1 MPFIDLHCDTIDRL
15 YNDKTHLLSN
25 NYHIDLYKL
34 CASNYFA
41 QWFALYSDMQKVEGS
56 LMDYVKNMRAYFLK
70 EIERNKQQIG
80 LATSYKDYMALR
92 KEGKIAAFL
101 SLEEAAPIGNDLGA
115 LDTLWQMGVRMMTF
129 TWNHKNQLGAPHSM
143 KEGLSPFG
151 KQVAD
156 RLNDYKIL
164 VDISHLSEYGVRDL
178 ATIYKKPIMASHCNA
193 YALMPH
199 SRNLSDETIRL
210 IASTGGVIGA
220 NFYSV
225 FLNGSDKSLVEDIVR
240 HIGHF
245 YKVGGKEVLALGTDF
260 DGMDCKLEV
269 CDAGKMDRL
278 VARLSKEYS
287 CDVID
292 AITYGNA
299 ERLIKENL

>member
-1 MPFIDLHCDTIDRL
+1 MPFIDMHCDTIDRL
-15 YNDKTHLLSN
+15 YNDKTHLFSN
-25 NYHIDLYKL
+25 DYHIDIYKL
-34 CASNYFA
+34 RASKYFA
-41 QWFALYSDMQKVEGS
+41 QWFALYSDIQKVQES
-56 LMDYVKNMRAYFLK
+56 LMDYVKHMRDYFLQ
-70 EIERNKQQIG
+70 EIESNKDQIG
-80 LATSYKDYMALR
+80 LATNYEEYMDLR
-92 KEGKIAAFL
+92 NKGKLAAFL
-101 SLEEAAPIGNDLGA
+101 SLEEAAPIGNDINE

-164 VDISHLSEYGVRDL
+164 VDISHLSEQGVRDL
-178 ATIYKKPIMASHCNA
+178 ATIYKKTIMASHCNA

-199 SRNLSDETIRL
+199 SRNLSDDTIRL
-210 IASTGGVIGA
+210 IASAGGVIGV

-225 FLNGSDKSLVEDIVR
+225 FLNGSDESLVEDIVR
-240 HIGHF
+240 HIDHF

-269 CDAGKMDRL
+269 CDAGKMDKL
-278 VARLSKEYS
+278 VARLSKKYS
-287 CDVID
+287 GDVID